1 MAGGSIPSHKWHR
14 VANTHPQNKIPKD
27 TEKVES
33 ERMGR
38 AMLDNN
44 NQKKADVTNT
54 RKKIS
59 KPKALLQIEFTSLV
73 RKMQQV
79 CNCMYLMTWPQIYYA
94 KPT

>member
-1 MAGGSIPSHKWHR
+1 MAGGSIPSHKCHR

-59 KPKALLQIEFTSLV
+59 KPKALLQIEFYFSSKEDAASL
-73 RKMQQV
+73 
-79 CNCMYLMTWPQIYYA
+79 
-94 KPT
+94 

>member
-1 MAGGSIPSHKWHR
+1 M
-14 VANTHPQNKIPKD
+14 
-27 TEKVES
+27 VES

-59 KPKALLQIEFTSLV
+59 KPKALLQIEFYFSSKEDAASL
-73 RKMQQV
+73 
-79 CNCMYLMTWPQIYYA
+79 
-94 KPT
+94 

>member
-1 MAGGSIPSHKWHR
+1 MVQWKPTGLSTFTAMAGGSIPSHKWHR

-59 KPKALLQIEFTSLV
+59 KPKALLQIEFYFSSKEDAASL
-73 RKMQQV
+73 
-79 CNCMYLMTWPQIYYA
+79 
-94 KPT
+94 